1 MWNTIKQ
8 FLIDNQASIWVSLI
22 VGAIFFILGPLGLW
36 FSGKKVKREKIN
48 KAKSELLDL
57 IESMLVNKEQITISK
72 LLTLFRAI
80 ERQNSVNLGLDTDLN
95 NILEDLSLRFAKSK
109 HLSSD
114 QKDAYLKQIDDLISD
129 LELSKKKEQS
139 SDSIVQREIPKSMK
153 TIIEQL
159 REEASNLNSENLTK
173 QIDQLEKQYKR
184 PSDPFY
190 VLSRIMREKP
200 KEFLFAFLIYIIVF
214 AVIMYF
220 LEFRK

>member
-8 FLIDNQASIWVSLI
+8 FLIVNQASIWVSLI

-36 FSGKKVKREKIN
+36 FSGKKVKREKTN

-129 LELSKKKEQS
+129 LETSKKKEQT
-139 SDSIVQREIPKSMK
+139 SDSIIQREIPKSMK
-153 TIIEQL
+153 SIIEQL
-159 REEASNLNSENLTK
+159 REEASNLNSESLTK

-190 VLSRIMREKP
+190 VLSRIIREKP
-200 KEFLFAFLIYIIVF
+200 KEFFLAFLIYIIVF
-214 AVIMYF
+214 AAIMYF
-220 LEFRK
+220 IEFRK

>member
-153 TIIEQL
+153 
-159 REEASNLNSENLTK
+159 NYN
-173 QIDQLEKQYKR
+173 
-184 PSDPFY
+184 
-190 VLSRIMREKP
+190 
-200 KEFLFAFLIYIIVF
+200 
-214 AVIMYF
+214 
-220 LEFRK
+220 